1 MPKLTNAGLTKKISI
16 YQIII
21 TGNIRVDY
29 TDIEDLAASIK
40 KNTLLEPILVKI
52 TEPENGEERFE
63 LIAGHRRLKAHFWLC
78 EHGDDFSMI
87 EAKIITGDKLTLQLV
102 ENLQRADLTPKDR
115 ERAIYLMSEVPGV
128 TQRDIAAELSKTE
141 VYVSRQISAYKV
153 RAIAECAGYK
163 TDDLET
169 SVMSEIQAAKEK
181 DIPML
186 VGYIINGGGTVA
198 VAKTIM
204 KDYRPAK
211 KSRPAES
218 PEGDE
223 GETDPTSKNEKTSS
237 GGETPREPTGNR
249 GETIKN
255 NNPAAWKR
263 DEIKH
268 KQVDLN
274 DVFDEV
280 FSYLTA
286 LENKIKELGAE
297 GKQAEIEN
305 YKREA
310 TLDIIG
316 LVQKRFED

>member
-1 MPKLTNAGLTKKISI
+1 MAKLTNAGLTKKISI

-52 TEPENGEERFE
+52 AEPENGEERFE
-63 LIAGHRRLKAHFWLC
+63 LIAGHRRLKAHFYLC

-102 ENLQRADLTPKDR
+102 ENLQRTDLTPKDR

-163 TDDLET
+163 TDELET

-186 VGYIINGGGTVA
+186 VSYIINGGGTVA
-198 VAKTIM
+198 AAKSIM

-211 KSRPAES
+211 KNAPAKP

-223 GETDPTSKNEKTSS
+223 GESDPLCETHKTPD
-237 GGETPREPTGNR
+237 GEYIPPGKR
-249 GETIKN
+249 GEAIKTD
-255 NNPAAWKR
+255 NPDAWKR
-263 DEIKH
+263 KEIKH

-274 DVFDEV
+274 DVFDEI
-280 FSYLTA
+280 FSYLTG

-297 GKQAEIEN
+297 GKQAEIEK
-305 YKREA
+305 YKKDA
-310 TLDIIG
+310 ALDIIS